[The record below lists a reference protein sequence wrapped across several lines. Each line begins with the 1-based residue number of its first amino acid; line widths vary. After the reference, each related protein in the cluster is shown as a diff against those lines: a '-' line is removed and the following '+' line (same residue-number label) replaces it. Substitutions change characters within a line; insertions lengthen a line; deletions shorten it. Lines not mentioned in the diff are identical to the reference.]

1 MTLNSRTF
9 GGVLENLL
17 YISKQKKSSLA
28 SYLGYDVS
36 YINKWV
42 NSKNLPSFKR
52 AVEICENIAKFIIKS
67 LDNDTRKH
75 LVEYFELERDD
86 NDFLYEYIKNILQ
99 EVYFESSNNKGN
111 QNIPMTSVSQEYYN
125 VNCEVK
131 PTFLQKAIREE
142 IEFNASVGNDLDIII
157 AINLF
162 SIDYKDKVSLVD
174 MKKYFYELSKYTNV
188 KIDFLLGFEGENKEE
203 ILNALLTINIL
214 SSYPKLNFRLFNCA
228 ISTNTA
234 FFIIKDRFL
243 STTIFSNDG
252 ECLFSNTSKDKNLIN
267 EFYYSLEYKLK
278 NKGKYISLIKSPM
291 EMIEDQTY
299 VQYIMN
305 SELRCLLG
313 SINEFFMPPDL
324 FMEIAHRVFGDHPK
338 IINELKKINVF
349 LHNATYKCKL
359 KVLIYEL
366 ELRKYMS
373 SGCLHFF
380 NTPVTLTFK
389 ERERHIEYIEKI
401 LKENNQ
407 VEIRLVDGNFV
418 EDFRHADNPSFYL
431 SKNLKFIKVHPVSG
445 KNDYSILRDNEIK
458 KMVDNLFDKLWNYGN
473 DLILVDKDDILER
486 ISKSISYTRIISENL
501 GEDIH

>member
-1 MTLNSRTF
+1 MNNRTF

-36 YINKWV
+36 YINKWI
-42 NSKNLPSFKR
+42 NSRNLPSFKR
-52 AVEICENIAKFIIKS
+52 STEICESISKFIVKS
-67 LDNDTRKH
+67 LNNDTKKH
-75 LVEYFELERDD
+75 LVEYFQLENDD
-86 NDFLYEYIKNILQ
+86 NDFLYEYIKDTLQ
-99 EVYFESSNNKGN
+99 EVYFESLNNKNN

-125 VNCEVK
+125 VNCEVR
-131 PTFLQKAIREE
+131 PTLLHKSIREE

-157 AINLF
+157 SINLF
-162 SIDYKDKVSLVD
+162 SMDYKDKVSLVD

-188 KIDFLLGFEGENKEE
+188 NINFLLGLEGENKEE
-203 ILNALLTINIL
+203 ILNSLLTINIL
-214 SSYPKLNFRLFNCA
+214 SSYPKLNFKLFNCN
-228 ISTNTA
+228 ISRNTA

-243 STTIFSNDG
+243 CTTIFSDNG

-278 NKGKYISLIKSPM
+278 NKGKYISVIKSPI

-324 FMEIAHRVFGDHPK
+324 FMEIANRVFGDRPK
-338 IINELKKINVF
+338 LINELKKINVF

-359 KVLIYEL
+359 KVLIYES

-380 NTPVTLTFK
+380 NTPVNLTFK
-389 ERERHIEYIEKI
+389 ERERHIEHIEEF

-458 KMVDNLFDKLWNYGN
+458 KMADDLFDKLWNYSG
-473 DLILVDKDDILER
+473 DLILIDREDILER
-486 ISKSISYTRIISENL
+486 ISKSISYTRIISENF
-501 GEDIH
+501 GEDVH

>member
-1 MTLNSRTF
+1 MNNRTF

-42 NSKNLPSFKR
+42 NSKNLPSVKR
-52 AVEICENIAKFIIKS
+52 SAEICENISRFIVKS
-67 LDNDTRKH
+67 LDDDTKKT
-75 LVEYFELERDD
+75 LVEYFQLERDD
-86 NDFLYEYIKNILQ
+86 NDFLYEYIKDTLQ
-99 EVYFESSNNKGN
+99 EVYFESSNNKNN
-111 QNIPMTSVSQEYYN
+111 QTIPMTSVSQEYYN

-131 PTFLQKAIREE
+131 PTLLHKTIREE
-142 IEFNASVGNDLDIII
+142 IEFNATVGNNLDIII
-157 AINLF
+157 SINLF
-162 SIDYKDKVSLVD
+162 SMDYKEKVSLVD
-174 MKKYFYELSKYTNV
+174 MKKFFYELSKYTNV
-188 KIDFLLGFEGENKEE
+188 KINFLLGLEGENNEE
-203 ILNALLTINIL
+203 ILNSLLTINIL
-214 SSYPKLNFRLFNCA
+214 SSYPKLNFKLFNCNV
-228 ISTNTA
+228 SKNTA

-243 STTIFSNDG
+243 CTTIFSDNG

-267 EFYYSLEYKLK
+267 EFYYNLEYKLK
-278 NKGKYISLIKSPM
+278 NKGKYISVIKSPL

-324 FMEIAHRVFGDHPK
+324 FMEIANRVFGDSPK
-338 IINELKKINVF
+338 LINELKKINVF
-349 LHNATYKCKL
+349 LHNATYKGKL
-359 KVLIYEL
+359 KVLIYES

-389 ERERHIEYIEKI
+389 ERERHIEYIEKF
-401 LKENNQ
+401 LEENNQ

-458 KMVDNLFDKLWNYGN
+458 KMADNLFDKLWNYGG
-473 DLILVDKDDILER
+473 DLILIDREDILER

>member
-1 MTLNSRTF
+1 MNNRTF

-52 AVEICENIAKFIIKS
+52 STEICESISRFIVKS
-67 LDNDTRKH
+67 LDTDTRKH
-75 LVEYFELERDD
+75 LVEYFQLESDD
-86 NDFLYEYIKNILQ
+86 NDFLYEYIKDTLQ
-99 EVYFESSNNKGN
+99 EVYFESSSNKNN
-111 QNIPMTSVSQEYYN
+111 QTIPMTSVSQEYYN
-125 VNCEVK
+125 VNCEVR
-131 PTFLQKAIREE
+131 PTLLHKTIREE

-157 AINLF
+157 SINLF
-162 SIDYKDKVSLVD
+162 SMDYKDKVSLVD
-174 MKKYFYELSKYTNV
+174 MKKFFHELSKYTNV
-188 KIDFLLGFEGENKEE
+188 KINFLLGLEGENKEE
-203 ILNALLTINIL
+203 ILNSLLTINIL
-214 SSYPKLNFRLFNCA
+214 SSYPKLNFKLFNCD

-243 STTIFSNDG
+243 CTTIFSNTG

-278 NKGKYISLIKSPM
+278 NKGKHISLIKSPI

-324 FMEIAHRVFGDHPK
+324 FMEIANRVFGDSPK
-338 IINELKKINVF
+338 LINELKKINVF

-359 KVLIYEL
+359 KVLIYES

-389 ERERHIEYIEKI
+389 ERERHIEYIEKF
-401 LKENNQ
+401 LRENNQ

-445 KNDYSILRDNEIK
+445 KNDYSILRDNDIK
-458 KMVDNLFDKLWNYGN
+458 KMTDDLFDKLWNYAG
-473 DLILVDKDDILER
+473 DLILIDREDILER

-501 GEDIH
+501 GEDVH

>member
-1 MTLNSRTF
+1 
-9 GGVLENLL
+9 
-17 YISKQKKSSLA
+17 
-28 SYLGYDVS
+28 
-36 YINKWV
+36 
-42 NSKNLPSFKR
+42 
-52 AVEICENIAKFIIKS
+52 
-67 LDNDTRKH
+67 
-75 LVEYFELERDD
+75 
-86 NDFLYEYIKNILQ
+86 
-99 EVYFESSNNKGN
+99 
-111 QNIPMTSVSQEYYN
+111 
-125 VNCEVK
+125 
-131 PTFLQKAIREE
+131 
-142 IEFNASVGNDLDIII
+142 
-157 AINLF
+157 
-162 SIDYKDKVSLVD
+162 
-174 MKKYFYELSKYTNV
+174 
-188 KIDFLLGFEGENKEE
+188 
-203 ILNALLTINIL
+203 
-214 SSYPKLNFRLFNCA
+214 
-228 ISTNTA
+228 
-234 FFIIKDRFL
+234 
-243 STTIFSNDG
+243 
-252 ECLFSNTSKDKNLIN
+252 
-267 EFYYSLEYKLK
+267 
-278 NKGKYISLIKSPM
+278 
-291 EMIEDQTY
+291 MIEDQTY

-338 IINELKKINVF
+338 LINELKKINVF

-401 LKENNQ
+401 LKENNK

>member
-1 MTLNSRTF
+1 MNNRTF

-42 NSKNLPSFKR
+42 NSKNLPSVKR
-52 AVEICENIAKFIIKS
+52 SSEICEDISKFIVKS
-67 LDNDTRKH
+67 LDDDTKKT
-75 LVEYFELERDD
+75 LVEYFQLEKDD
-86 NDFLYEYIKNILQ
+86 NDFIYEYIKDTLQ
-99 EVYFESSNNKGN
+99 EVYFESSNNKNN
-111 QNIPMTSVSQEYYN
+111 QTLPMTSVSQEYYN
-125 VNCEVK
+125 VNCEVR
-131 PTFLQKAIREE
+131 PTLLHKTIREE
-142 IEFNASVGNDLDIII
+142 IEFNASIGNDLDIII
-157 AINLF
+157 SINLF
-162 SIDYKDKVSLVD
+162 SMDYKEKVSLVD
-174 MKKYFYELSKYTNV
+174 MKKFFYELSKYTNV
-188 KIDFLLGFEGENKEE
+188 NINFLLGLEGENKEE
-203 ILNALLTINIL
+203 ILNSLLTINIL
-214 SSYPKLNFRLFNCA
+214 SSYPKLNFKLFNCNV
-228 ISTNTA
+228 SKNTA

-243 STTIFSNDG
+243 CTTIFSDNG

-267 EFYYSLEYKLK
+267 EFYYNLEYKLK
-278 NKGKYISLIKSPM
+278 NKGKYISLIKSPL

-324 FMEIAHRVFGDHPK
+324 FMEIANRVFGDSPK
-338 IINELKKINVF
+338 LINELKKINVF

-359 KVLIYEL
+359 KVLIYES

-389 ERERHIEYIEKI
+389 ERERHIEYIEKF
-401 LKENNQ
+401 LEENNQ

-458 KMVDNLFDKLWNYGN
+458 KMADNLFDKLWNYGG
-473 DLILVDKDDILER
+473 DLILIDREDILER

-501 GEDIH
+501 GEDIQ